1 MSSLAVMGL
10 SLALMILALPITAV
24 AGQQESTVLYVLGLA
39 VFAAGA
45 LIPPVTRYVGPGSD
59 DAEEDA

>member
-1 MSSLAVMGL
+1 MSSVAVMGL
-10 SLALMILALPITAV
+10 SLALMIAALPITAV
-24 AGQQESTVLYVLGLA
+24 AGQQESTVLYVIGLV
-39 VFAAGA
+39 VFAVGA

>member
-10 SLALMILALPITAV
+10 SLALMIVALPITAV
-24 AGQQESTVLYVLGLA
+24 AGQQDSTVLYALGLA

-59 DAEEDA
+59 DAEEEA